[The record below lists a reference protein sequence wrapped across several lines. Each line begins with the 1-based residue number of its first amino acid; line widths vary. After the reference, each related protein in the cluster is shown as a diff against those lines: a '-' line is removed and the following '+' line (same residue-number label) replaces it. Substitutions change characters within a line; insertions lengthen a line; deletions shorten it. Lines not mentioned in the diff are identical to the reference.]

1 MDVHQFIANCLKNA
15 SGNLG
20 ILRSIVGESQFPEN
34 MSLSLKKGLKDRQTD
49 LTNLTCQIEQEKFS

>member
-1 MDVHQFIANCLKNA
+1 MGYFKNV
-15 SGNLG
+15 STNLG